1 MMEKERRIMAADK
14 QHAHQ
19 LLDRLEP
26 GQLDAVVHLMEV
38 MTDPLAAALA
48 RAPIDAEPLTE
59 AEQRAIDEADEWL
72 KHNKPI
78 PHEEVL
84 AEFGLTMEDWDRMV
98 DEPPVKEPPSTK
110 KSRRNG

>member
-1 MMEKERRIMAADK
+1 MAADK
-14 QHAHQ
+14 HHAHQ

-48 RAPIDAEPLTE
+48 HAPIDDEPFTE
-59 AEQRAIDEADEWL
+59 DEQRAVAEAQEWL

-84 AEFGLTMEDWDRMV
+84 AEFGLTLEDWDRMG
-98 DEPPVKEPPSTK
+98 DEPPTKEPPPPK
-110 KSRRNG
+110 KPRRNG

>member
-1 MMEKERRIMAADK
+1 MAADK
-14 QHAHQ
+14 KHAHQ

-48 RAPIDAEPLTE
+48 RAPIDDEPLTE
-59 AEQRAIDEADEWL
+59 AERRAIDEADDWL

-84 AEFGLTMEDWDRMV
+84 AEFGLTMEDWDAMGE
-98 DEPPVKEPPSTK
+98 EPPGKEPPSTK